1 MAVDAGVAEL
11 VGGRGRLDLGS
22 GRVRVRRP
30 AGSDA
35 YRRPERGER
44 TALLTPLVVFQSYF
58 VLTSYYQVPS
68 PEAAK
73 KLRALLAFRGLT
85 TPERP
90 ILRSCLDT
98 LAERSVDLV
107 DAYLAALC
115 ASRQLNGVYSF
126 DNDLKKLGITL
137 LAVD

>member
-1 MAVDAGVAEL
+1 MADPVDTNVVIRYLVEDPAKVAPRFRGVFAFFEKL
-11 VGGRGRLDLGS
+11 
-22 GRVRVRRP
+22 
-30 AGSDA
+30 
-35 YRRPERGER
+35 ERGDR
-44 TALLTPLVVFQSYF
+44 TALLTPPVIFQSYF
-58 VLTSYYQVPS
+58 VLTSYYQVPA

-85 TPERP
+85 TPERT
-90 ILRSCLDT
+90 ILRTCLDT

-126 DNDLKKLGITL
+126 DHDLKKLGIAL
-137 LAVD
+137 LPVD